1 VIAVDTSAL
10 VAIVLGEP
18 DAESL
23 LSALQREDAITSAAT
38 LVEAE
43 IVVTA
48 RQGPDAARDLQLLID
63 SSIDVIAFDTA
74 HARAAASAWSRF
86 GKGRH
91 SASLN
96 FGDCLAYAVASVG
109 GVPLLFKGD
118 DFTRTDVQVAAH

>member
-1 VIAVDTSAL
+1 MIAVDTSAL

-23 LSALQREDAITSAAT
+23 LSVLQREDAIASAAT

-63 SSIDVIAFDTA
+63 SSIDIIAFDTA
-74 HARAAASAWSRF
+74 HARAAVSAWSRF

-118 DFTRTDVQVAAH
+118 DFTRTDVQAAAH